1 MKSTL
6 EQVFQAVHQERDY
19 QDSRWDSSTT
29 ATCGVH
35 SNVEFLAFIQDY
47 VNEALHYCA
56 RHGEPGATEFSAH
69 SLRKIAA
76 MAVAALEQNGVQ
88 HRPR

>member
-1 MKSTL
+1 
-6 EQVFQAVHQERDY
+6 
-19 QDSRWDSSTT
+19 
-29 ATCGVH
+29 
-35 SNVEFLAFIQDY
+35 VEFLAFIQDY